1 MKNKTIDFMHFSR
14 KIKDLER
21 YSNNPFVKKKDTVAS
36 HSWRSALLGI
46 LFESINKD
54 TGLDFKKIIYMLIL
68 HDLVEFTN
76 SEVTALGFRN
86 RLFKAKSE
94 EEALLQ
100 LKDLFPEDQFENI
113 HNLLAEFVNQK
124 SPEAKLAKAI
134 ENYESNLHVI
144 EEKQPLLDPTHK
156 ELTINYIKRRLGL
169 NKSFDD
175 LINDQLGEIEEV
187 SKQLKL

>member
-1 MKNKTIDFMHFSR
+1 MHFSR